1 MVENIDL
8 LFELRT
14 WAILLPIIPLT
25 VFYLYIFG
33 VYRSLLRFITSKVF
47 KAVSLGAL
55 FSAVS
60 LFFSINTQLLSIPR
74 SLPLIYASFFIL
86 LACGMRLLL
95 RDFLSERIIK
105 SRTSIAIYGAGEAG
119 RQLQK
124 ALSQGKEYFPR
135 AFIDDDTSL
144 QSTSVGGTQVLS
156 LNRFVKNLEK
166 LRISLVLLA
175 IPSTTRSRR
184 SEIISELKKYNVE
197 VKTIPGMDDIVS
209 GRASFKELRNI
220 TLDELLGRQAVNP
233 KKDLLG
239 KNITG
244 KVVLVSGAGGSIGSE
259 LCRQILEN
267 EPEKLILLEVS
278 EFALY
283 QISNEMIKI
292 IAKNNLKTL
301 IRPLLGSVQNP
312 GLVATTFEAFNVQTV
327 YHAAAYKHVTIVEEN
342 VVEGIRNNIFGTKVM
357 VDAATAASVENFIL
371 ISTDKAVRPSNIMGA
386 SKRVSELI
394 CQAKALENSNTTFSM
409 VRFGNV
415 LGSSGSVIPK
425 FEEQIEEGGPV
436 TVTHGQVTRYFMTIQ
451 EAAQLVIQAGAMAK
465 GGDLFLLDM
474 GEPVKI
480 LELAKGMIW
489 LKGLKPYVIDADQK
503 NQIQTGDIGIKI
515 IGLQKGEKLSEELL
529 INNQAYS
536 TDHPKIMTAEELSL
550 SPENL
555 SSLLE
560 NLRDACS
567 SFNVEEIQKIM
578 LNAPLEFMPVDDG
591 FEDLI
596 WEAAVPNSMAN
607 K

>member
-8 LFELRT
+8 LLEVRF
-14 WAILLPIIPLT
+14 WVILLPIIPLT
-25 VFYLYIFG
+25 VFSLYIFG

-47 KAVSLGAL
+47 KAVSLGGILSAACL
-55 FSAVS
+55 F
-60 LFFSINTQLLSIPR
+60 LSIKVQLLSLPK

-105 SRTSIAIYGAGEAG
+105 NGTSIAIYGAGEAG

-124 ALSQGKEYFPR
+124 ALSQGKEYLPR

-144 QSTSVGGTQVLS
+144 QNTFVGGTEVLS
-156 LNRFVKNLEK
+156 LKRFVKNFEK
-166 LRISLVLLA
+166 LGINLVLLA

-184 SEIISELKKYNVE
+184 SEIISELKKYSLE

-220 TLDELLGRQAVNP
+220 TLDELLGRQAVSP
-233 KKDLLG
+233 KQALLA
-239 KNITG
+239 KNING

-259 LCRQILEN
+259 LCRQILDN

-278 EFALY
+278 EFSLY
-283 QISNEMIKI
+283 QISNEMIKMKEENKLETVI
-292 IAKNNLKTL
+292 KPI
-301 IRPLLGSVQNP
+301 LGSVQNP
-312 GLVATTFEAFNVQTV
+312 GLVAATFKAFKVQTV

-342 VVEGIRNNIFGTKVM
+342 VVEGLRNNIFGTKVM
-357 VDAATAASVENFIL
+357 VDAAAAASVENFIL

-386 SKRVSELI
+386 SKRIAELI

-425 FEEQIEEGGPV
+425 FEKQIEEGGPV
-436 TVTHGQVTRYFMTIQ
+436 TVTHGDVTRYFMTIQ

-480 LELAKGMIW
+480 LQLAKDMIW

-503 NQIQTGDIGIKI
+503 NQILTGDIGIEI
-515 IGLQKGEKLSEELL
+515 IGLQKGEKLYEELL
-529 INNQAYS
+529 ISEKAYS

-555 SSLLE
+555 SSLLK
-560 NLRDACS
+560 NLKDECD
-567 SFNVEEIQKIM
+567 SFNIEEIQKIM
-578 LNAPLEFMPVDDG
+578 LMAPLEFMPVDDG
-591 FEDLI
+591 TEDLI
-596 WEAAVPNSMAN
+596 WKAAV
-607 K
+607 